1 MRSINNLQCEETHK
15 KKIDNRFGG
24 KLFKLDESLRNIRI
38 RMEIVISAG
47 RRLDFVMF
55 MESVLLNKNY
65 DLMKFSKNLKSKVV
79 PFPKII

>member
-1 MRSINNLQCEETHK
+1 MSGSRQLL
-15 KKIDNRFGG
+15 DRF
-24 KLFKLDESLRNIRI
+24 
-38 RMEIVISAG
+38 MEIVISAG

-55 MESVLLNKNY
+55 MESVLFSKNY